1 MIYMEDQLYKIDLHQ
16 SWVLHKTIELRPD
29 FLEEDN
35 KRALLLLLRLG
46 YDQAL
51 DECIEYL
58 SKDIKSLGN
67 PFMAPTLN
75 YTDIKYLSK
84 ILTLLRIVW
93 GYTEPFNNWSSR
105 IKETLIRMAEKNLE
119 QYNAVNASLCK
130 MKNEEEKYISNL
142 SYFIDELKKFDPRL
156 KDAPISIAKA
166 LEIIDKY
173 NN

>member
-1 MIYMEDQLYKIDLHQ
+1 M
-16 SWVLHKTIELRPD
+16 
-29 FLEEDN
+29 
-35 KRALLLLLRLG
+35 
-46 YDQAL
+46 
-51 DECIEYL
+51 
-58 SKDIKSLGN
+58 
-67 PFMAPTLN
+67 
-75 YTDIKYLSK
+75 SK